1 MRVAIAGVGVA
12 GGWYAGIV
20 RGLGGVE
27 LVAAM
32 RSRGGD
38 TGAIECG
45 WGVPCFTTWE
55 EVLLQKPDV
64 LIVATPSG
72 LHYAQAKAALEAG
85 VHVLVDKPLTLKVE
99 EALELVALARRHNR
113 RLGVLFPRRSDPVYQ
128 AVKQALDSGV
138 LGQPVLLS
146 ITMPYYRSPE
156 YYRSA
161 AWRGTWALDGGGI
174 LMNQGIHLVD
184 LALWWLG
191 RAVQV
196 NALSATLTHTI
207 EVEDTVA
214 VNARFENG
222 ALLNLCGTTA
232 SQPGSAHTLELCG
245 TRGSLRIEG
254 EQVVRWDVP
263 GFPRPEAD
271 PDTPTDRQVS
281 LAGHRRIIEDFI
293 GAVREER
300 DPLVS
305 GAEGVKSLEFVEAA
319 YASAQ
324 TRRIIENI

>member
-20 RGLGGVE
+20 RGLEGVE

-38 TGAIECG
+38 TRTVERE
-45 WGVPCFTTWE
+45 WGVPCVTDWAD
-55 EVLLQKPDV
+55 VLLQKPDA
-64 LIVATPSG
+64 LIIATPSS
-72 LHYAQAKAALEAG
+72 LHYEQARAALEAG
-85 VHVLVDKPLTLKVE
+85 VHVLVDKPLTLQVA
-99 EALELVALARRHNR
+99 EARELVGLARARNL
-113 RLGVLFPRRSDPVYQ
+113 RLGVIFPRRTEPVYK
-128 AVKQALDSGV
+128 AAKQALHTGA

-146 ITMPYYRSPE
+146 VTMPYYRSPE

-161 AWRGTWALDGGGI
+161 AWRGTCALDGGGI

-184 LALWWLG
+184 VALWWLG

-207 EVEDTVA
+207 EVEDTIA
-214 VNARFENG
+214 LSARFEGG
-222 ALLNLCGTTA
+222 ALLSLGGTTA
-232 SQPGSAHTLELCG
+232 SQPGAPHTLELCG
-245 TRGSLRIEG
+245 TSGSLRIEG
-254 EQVVRWDVP
+254 EQVVRWEVP

-271 PDTPTDRQVS
+271 PDTPTDGQMS
-281 LAGHRRIIEDFI
+281 LAGHRRVIEDFI
-293 GAVREER
+293 AAVREER
-300 DPLVS
+300 DPVVS
-305 GAEGVKSLEFVEAA
+305 GAEGVKSLKFVQAA

-324 TRRIIENI
+324 TGRIIESI

>member
-20 RGLGGVE
+20 RRLEGVE

-32 RSRGGD
+32 RSKGGD
-38 TGAIECG
+38 TRAIERG
-45 WGVPCFTTWE
+45 WGVPCFTDWE
-55 EVLLQKPDV
+55 NVLLQKPNA

-72 LHYAQAKAALEAG
+72 LHYEQAMQALEAG
-85 VHVLVDKPLTLKVE
+85 VHVLVDKPLTLRVE
-99 EALELVALARRHNR
+99 EARELVGLARAKNL
-113 RLGVLFPRRSDPVYQ
+113 RLGVIFPRRTEPAYK
-128 AVKQALDSGV
+128 AVKKALHVGA

-161 AWRGTWALDGGGI
+161 AWRGTWTLDGGGI

-184 LALWWLG
+184 VALWWLG

-196 NALSATLTHTI
+196 DALSATLAHTI
-207 EVEDTVA
+207 KVEDTIA
-214 VNARFENG
+214 LSARFEGG
-222 ALLNLCGTTA
+222 ALLSLCGTTA
-232 SQPGSAHTLELCG
+232 SQPGALHTLELCG
-245 TRGSLRIEG
+245 TRGSLRIAG
-254 EQVVRWDVP
+254 ERVVGWHVP
-263 GFPRPEAD
+263 DFPKPENDATSN
-271 PDTPTDRQVS
+271 PDQSHLT
-281 LAGHRRIIEDFI
+281 GHRRIIEDFI
-293 GAVREER
+293 AAVREGR

-305 GAEGVKSLEFVEAA
+305 GAEGIKSLEFVQAA

-324 TRRIIENI
+324 TRHIIENV